1 MRSVDLVKASHES
14 RLDMLSVRF
23 RGVGAAM
30 IGSSDAVGEI
40 STPPRLGAVADL
52 APVRDRNR
60 PVWLVL
66 SEDGTISR
74 WDVAAGSHLT
84 VGVTTVPAEPDRE
97 PWNGRL
103 LRRRL
108 HVSHDGMFAA
118 VVNDY
123 GRFGEVVDLRTG
135 EVTLVL
141 DNQGDEEETVPF
153 SLEFARS
160 RGRCVVIHRTD
171 WNRLDVSDAQ
181 TGVLLTDRSLPT
193 PADAEAV
200 PEHDLDYFH
209 GALYVS
215 PDGKRILDDGWIWH
229 PIGIPA
235 VWDLDQWIEG
245 NVWES
250 EDGPSRVG
258 LCDRADYWDHGM
270 TWIDSTRVAVE
281 GLGDH
286 DVAMRPG
293 ARIFDT
299 SRTGRSEPPRN
310 PTAVE
315 LLAFEGPTGRF
326 FSDGTHLFSCGDTDL
341 SIWDPAEGKLLG
353 AVPGFSPAH
362 YHPGAQQFL
371 QLADSVVRLWTA

>member
-1 MRSVDLVKASHES
+1 
-14 RLDMLSVRF
+14 
-23 RGVGAAM
+23 M
-30 IGSSDAVGEI
+30 IGSNVAVGEI
-40 STPPRLGAVADL
+40 SAPPRLSAVADL

-74 WDVAAGSHLT
+74 WDVAAGSHET
-84 VGVTTVPAEPDRE
+84 VGATTVPAEPDRE
-97 PWNGRL
+97 PWNGRQ

-193 PADAEAV
+193 PANAEAA

-250 EDGPSRVG
+250 EDGPSRVD
-258 LCDRADYWDHGM
+258 LCDRADYWDHAM

-286 DVAMRPG
+286 DIAMRPG

-299 SRTGRSEPPRN
+299 SRTGRSEPPRR

-341 SIWDPAEGKLLG
+341 SIWDPADGKLLG
-353 AVPGFSPAH
+353 TVPGFSPAH

-371 QLADSVVRLWTA
+371 QLAEGVVRLWTA